1 MAVGLVAVSL
11 SVGLVSP
18 RPLLFRPHLAP
29 AASLHGAANFAAAS
43 PLRGLRCSVETDE
56 SLDTAEPEP
65 EVVVAVVADS
75 VVLEDE
81 DGEPLTVEEAE
92 NREISALA
100 LPALVNTLIDPIL
113 SLIDTVVISRL
124 ASTIALGA
132 VAASSELFT
141 LCFAVSL
148 ALRESASSTIS
159 RLVGAG
165 RGPEAARFAVTT
177 LKIAAAAGV
186 LLAFVIAGPAAPWC
200 VGLLGAHAGS
210 PLHTPALAYA
220 RARAIGLP
228 FSLTWT
234 ASEGIFRGLADTR
247 VPLRASAVAAVVNL
261 VLDPL
266 FVFEPLNWGVAGAAV
281 ATAASCV
288 AACFVLIR
296 SLKPRLDALAV
307 RKSQT
312 VELTTDAAAERAANR
327 AVAGTSAATLLRTSS
342 ILGYW
347 VFVAAGVSR
356 SLGPAAIAAHGVVLK
371 ARAAPRRAARPLLA
385 RAARRLSHPST
396 PLARSRRLSHLRP
409 RHPSPQVWLLF
420 VLSCE
425 APGVAGQV
433 LCARR
438 LAEGADERARLLLLR
453 LLRISLMLGV
463 FAGAG
468 IGLIGAPLARFF
480 LPGDPATAATATR
493 LFGWAALSA
502 PLVCP
507 TVLLEASL
515 LGAGRS
521 YKFLASMTLANALSL
536 GAATHLALR
545 LRPDPTTAWVC
556 IISFFALRVT
566 TAGLRLFS
574 PAGGFGFNVFGFGRG
589 DPTLPRELGGAQPD
603 EADASKADLAAVP
616 S

>member
-1 MAVGLVAVSL
+1 MVGLVAVSL
-11 SVGLVSP
+11 SVGLLPP

-396 PLARSRRLSHLRP
+396 PLLARSRRLSHLRP
-409 RHPSPQVWLLF
+409 RRPRRPRRRCGCS
-420 VLSCE
+420 SCSR
-425 APGVAGQV
+425 AK
-433 LCARR
+433 RR
-438 LAEGADERARLLLLR
+438 ASRARCSAR
-453 LLRISLMLGV
+453 AASPR
-463 FAGAG
+463 
-468 IGLIGAPLARFF
+468 APTSAR
-480 LPGDPATAATATR
+480 GCCCS
-493 LFGWAALSA
+493 G
-502 PLVCP
+502 CC
-507 TVLLEASL
+507 AS
-515 LGAGRS
+515 R
-521 YKFLASMTLANALSL
+521 
-536 GAATHLALR
+536 
-545 LRPDPTTAWVC
+545 
-556 IISFFALRVT
+556 
-566 TAGLRLFS
+566 
-574 PAGGFGFNVFGFGRG
+574 
-589 DPTLPRELGGAQPD
+589 
-603 EADASKADLAAVP
+603 
-616 S
+616 